1 MFKKIKNKLKKLFS
15 PKTKSL
21 REKFVDLIKS
31 FPQIYGDDHYGDKL
45 PTVSYKDWLW
55 NKIISSYLFST
66 DRVLRH
72 DFLNDAPKKH
82 AQNMLLD
89 FHNKNILPLFVRFL
103 KEENKWFE
111 FQYNINN
118 PRNRLM
124 GYKGKLY
131 ELLPS
136 DYLGKAFTWR
146 NTHQG
151 HDAWSLLNVKWVKFL
166 NQIFELN

>member
-1 MFKKIKNKLKKLFS
+1 MFKKIKNKLKQLFF
-15 PKTKSL
+15 PKPKSL

-31 FPQIYGDDHYGDKL
+31 FPQIYEADYYGGKL
-45 PTVSYKDWLW
+45 PTVSYKDRLW
-55 NKIISSYLFST
+55 NNIISVYLFDT

-72 DFLNDAPKKH
+72 GFLDDAPKKH

-89 FHNKNILPLFVRFL
+89 FHNKNTLPLFVRFL
-103 KEENKWFE
+103 KENNKWFE

-136 DYLGKAFTWR
+136 GYLGKAFTWR
-146 NTHQG
+146 MTSQG
-151 HDAWSLLNVKWVKFL
+151 HNAWSILNHKWVKFL
-166 NQIFELN
+166 NQIFDLN